1 MNKIEKSPDRM
12 LTENPKSNSKLYF
25 MTDKPVYLQK
35 KAPFIEKNKSS
46 LIFSPSQQQMIPKKE
61 ADSL

>member
-1 MNKIEKSPDRM
+1 M

-46 LIFSPSQQQMIPKKE
+46 LIFSPSQQQMIAKKE

>member
-1 MNKIEKSPDRM
+1 M
-12 LTENPKSNSKLYF
+12 LTENPKSNPKLYF

-35 KAPFIEKNKSS
+35 KASIADKNKSS
-46 LIFSPSQQQMIPKKE
+46 LIFSPSQKQMVTKKA